1 MKLCIV
7 NENFKTETVDG
18 LSNYYRLLVN
28 ELYAK
33 EIDITVITNGDNDCE
48 MIENGI
54 RIITIKKDEEFQD
67 KIAEKLK
74 ELQKNGEIDIIEA
87 SNYNALT
94 IHFEKDRKVPLIIKA
109 YKPYTSSDKQIN
121 RWEKKLLNNADLV
134 TVSTNCLKNKLELD
148 NIKVIPKIINNKFYN
163 KNEKKEK
170 NKTILFCG
178 KLTEENGVFKLAN
191 IIPDL
196 IDELGNIKFLFIGED
211 SIYNEMSSSSYI
223 KSILPKKYLKNIEF
237 ISNINNEELNDIYND
252 ASILVTPRV
261 NDDIS
266 YVYLE
271 CMKAGLPFVS
281 FKDNAIN
288 EILLNK
294 EYLTDEENL
303 KERIINLYLNKE
315 LSKLIIKQ
323 NMEIIENKFNNETNI
338 SNIIKLYKK
347 VIELYDEKIIKELFK
362 ENLKTE
368 INTLKKIEGE
378 LTNSVY
384 LIESDNKKY
393 VIKIYKKHINE
404 NTINSFMDICNKNNI
419 NIIKPIENKFMKVLN
434 STICIYEY
442 VEGKHT
448 KKLSNDQIEKLI
460 KFIKIDKI
468 SNIKNENMMEKVNF
482 YYESLRNMETKK
494 IRREVIDE
502 LLKKYMKLQ
511 NYNIFDEKQLVH
523 GDMSPSNLIWS
534 ENGEFTLLDLDE
546 VIEFTKL
553 YDLVVFALNASRNK
567 CEIDIKL
574 ANKILKPFDN
584 YTKIDIINVWNF
596 YLLKVILEKIYL
608 YEIGK
613 IDLREQT
620 GSKDDFEDW
629 LYILN
634 SNIIEDILNK

>member
-1 MKLCIV
+1 
-7 NENFKTETVDG
+7 
-18 LSNYYRLLVN
+18 
-28 ELYAK
+28 
-33 EIDITVITNGDNDCE
+33 
-48 MIENGI
+48 
-54 RIITIKKDEEFQD
+54 
-67 KIAEKLK
+67 
-74 ELQKNGEIDIIEA
+74 
-87 SNYNALT
+87 
-94 IHFEKDRKVPLIIKA
+94 
-109 YKPYTSSDKQIN
+109 
-121 RWEKKLLNNADLV
+121 
-134 TVSTNCLKNKLELD
+134 
-148 NIKVIPKIINNKFYN
+148 
-163 KNEKKEK
+163 
-170 NKTILFCG
+170 
-178 KLTEENGVFKLAN
+178 
-191 IIPDL
+191 
-196 IDELGNIKFLFIGED
+196 
-211 SIYNEMSSSSYI
+211 
-223 KSILPKKYLKNIEF
+223 
-237 ISNINNEELNDIYND
+237 
-252 ASILVTPRV
+252 
-261 NDDIS
+261 
-266 YVYLE
+266 
-271 CMKAGLPFVS
+271 
-281 FKDNAIN
+281 
-288 EILLNK
+288 
-294 EYLTDEENL
+294 
-303 KERIINLYLNKE
+303 
-315 LSKLIIKQ
+315 
-323 NMEIIENKFNNETNI
+323 MEIIENKFNNETNI
-338 SNIIKLYKK
+338 NNIIKLYKK

-620 GSKDDFEDW
+620 GSEDDFEDW